1 MKIFRW
7 EIWFYFFIRQNISAQ
22 DASQE
27 LEERTA
33 LEDVFRWRLEATQF
47 ILINSILLFSRFDSE
62 MTEEEDN
69 VKKIV
74 DVRSDFKNIFKV

>member
-1 MKIFRW
+1 MFNF
-7 EIWFYFFIRQNISAQ
+7 FYQNNNISAQ